1 LHTKTAGALLPAG
14 ASAFAPW
21 HSEVS
26 VTAQRVVQQSGYF
39 KGTLSIASREKQSTC
54 FAEIACR
61 RFTGAA
67 ILLDLIIDLLTIN
80 EGGETGAF
88 NGGDMDEDV
97 LTTAIGLNEAKT
109 LGAVEPFHGS
119 SRHMRLPL

>member
-1 LHTKTAGALLPAG
+1 MRETINLLC
-14 ASAFAPW
+14 
-21 HSEVS
+21 
-26 VTAQRVVQQSGYF
+26 RD
-39 KGTLSIASREKQSTC
+39 
-54 FAEIACR
+54 ACG

-97 LTTAIGLNEAKT
+97 LTTAHRAE
-109 LGAVEPFHGS
+109 
-119 SRHMRLPL
+119 